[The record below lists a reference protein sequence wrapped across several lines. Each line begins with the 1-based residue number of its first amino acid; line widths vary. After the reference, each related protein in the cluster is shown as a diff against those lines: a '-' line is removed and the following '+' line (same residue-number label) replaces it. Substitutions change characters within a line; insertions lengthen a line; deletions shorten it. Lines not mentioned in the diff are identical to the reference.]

1 MNDNEKA
8 FVDTNVFAYLYSR
21 TEPEKQ
27 KAAQKCVDK
36 YDCVISTQVL
46 NEFCNVCIRKL
57 GKTVDEVQK
66 ALDEIID
73 ECSVFIIKP
82 EQIKYALYLHGKYKY
97 NFFDCL
103 MLSVAIQA
111 GCKYIFSE
119 DMQDGQII
127 ENSLI
132 IKNIFL

>member
-1 MNDNEKA
+1 MSDNEKA
-8 FVDTNVFAYLYSR
+8 FIDTNVFAYLYSR

-27 KAAQKCVDK
+27 KLAQESVDK
-36 YDCVISTQVL
+36 YDCVVSTQVL

-66 ALDEIID
+66 ALDEITD
-73 ECSVFIIKP
+73 VCSVFIIKP
-82 EQIKYALYLHGKYKY
+82 EQAKYALYLHKKYRY

-103 MLSVAIQA
+103 MLSAAIQT